1 MCIKKTVLVILVVL
15 MLASAVN
22 YFIGTSIV
30 IDGEQITG
38 LGEYVTAFVTLI
50 LLSVVLV
57 IAITSGFILAAVL
70 VLLSGIFIMLLF
82 PLLPLAFLLLPGV
95 ILVCLAYIVFKI
107 RKKQQNTKHYLKTRA

>member
-1 MCIKKTVLVILVVL
+1 MSIKKKVLLILVVL

-22 YFIGTSIV
+22 YFAGTSIV
-30 IDGEQITG
+30 IDGEQVTG
-38 LGEYVTAFVTLI
+38 VGQYVIAFAALI

-70 VLLSGIFIMLLF
+70 VLLFGIFIMLLF

-95 ILVCLAYIVFKI
+95 ILVCVAYLVYKI
-107 RKKQQNTKHYLKTRA
+107 GKPQQNKKALS